1 MTPSHALVLSLA
13 KRWLSDVLPP
23 SVKQE
28 LAADFAAAEPI
39 LAAHPTAA
47 AWLENTRLQQHWD
60 EILEDPPADPA
71 LADALRQTL
80 FEGRQ
85 VEVDYRK
92 QGATQRARL
101 HPFGWTQR
109 NGVQYLACTFWDYAN
124 PRWLAVH
131 RVQSVTPLDAP
142 ACPPLTP
149 EQRAAFLDRS
159 PVPATAAHGAVIAL
173 DVEFQS
179 ALYDA
184 IRERPPLGTQ
194 KIDPPANGWF
204 RLRAEVPDTLGLRWW
219 LLGFNA
225 QVRILQPESLKRE
238 LQGLLFDQLTGL
250 VNRHECERVLLRRL
264 AETQRTHQPLSLVL
278 LDLDHFKQVND
289 GFGHDFGDRALK
301 HVAQCLGRTC
311 RAMDLAVR
319 YGGEEFLILL
329 PNTTGAD
336 AVVIAER
343 LRGTLERTPLTL
355 TPEAMEHHA
364 RLGPNRP
371 NEVRLKREGDALY
384 LTASLGVASE
394 TGETDGSL
402 DDLAKPLLD
411 RVDQALYRA
420 KHEGRNRVCAD
431 DGALAG

>member
-1 MTPSHALVLSLA
+1 MTPAHALVLSLA

-39 LAAHPTAA
+39 LAAHPVAS

-60 EILEDPPADPA
+60 EILEDPSADSA
-71 LADALRQTL
+71 LADALRQAL

-131 RVQSVTPLDAP
+131 RVQAVTPLDAP

-159 PVPATAAHGAVIAL
+159 PVPATTAHGTTLAL

-179 ALYDA
+179 PLYDA
-184 IRERPPLGTQ
+184 IRERPPRGTRQ
-194 KIDPPANGWF
+194 IDPPADGWF

-238 LQGLLFDQLTGL
+238 LQGLLFDRLTGL
-250 VNRHECERVLLRRL
+250 VNRHECERVLQRRL

-289 GFGHDFGDRALK
+289 DFGHDFGDRALK
-301 HVAQCLGRTC
+301 HVAQCLSRTC

-343 LRGTLERTPLTL
+343 LRGTLEHTPLMLTL
-355 TPEAMEHHA
+355 EAIEHHA
-364 RLGPNRP
+364 RLGPDRRS
-371 NEVRLKREGDALY
+371 EVRLKREGDALY

-394 TGETDGSL
+394 TGQTAGAL
-402 DDLAKPLLD
+402 DDLAKQLLD

>member
-1 MTPSHALVLSLA
+1 MTPAHALVLSLA

-28 LAADFAAAEPI
+28 LAADFSAAADLLVADP
-39 LAAHPTAA
+39 AAS
-47 AWLENTRLQQHWD
+47 AWLENTRLQQHWE

-71 LADALRQTL
+71 MAEALRQAL

-85 VEVDYRK
+85 VEVEYRK
-92 QGATQRARL
+92 QGETQRTRL

-109 NGVQYLACTFWDYAN
+109 NGVQYLACTFWNYTN
-124 PRWLAVH
+124 PLWLAVH
-131 RVQSVTPLDAP
+131 RVQSVTPLNAP
-142 ACPPLTP
+142 ARPPLTP

-184 IRERPPLGTQ
+184 IRERPPRGTQ
-194 KIDPPANGWF
+194 KIDPPADGWF

-225 QVRILQPESLKRE
+225 QVRILQPESLQRE
-238 LQGLLFDQLTGL
+238 LQGLLFDRLTGL
-250 VNRHECERVLLRRL
+250 VNRHECERVLQRRL

-301 HVAQCLGRTC
+301 HVAQCLSRTC

-343 LRGTLERTPLTL
+343 LRGTLEQTPLTL

-364 RLGPNRP
+364 RLGPDRRS
-371 NEVRLKREGDALY
+371 EMRLKREGDALY

-394 TGETDGSL
+394 TGQSDESL
-402 DDLAKPLLD
+402 DNLAKQLRK
-411 RVDQALYRA
+411 RVDAALYRA

-431 DGALAG
+431 PA

>member
-1 MTPSHALVLSLA
+1 MTPAHALVLSLA

-23 SVKQE
+23 AIKQE
-28 LAADFAAAEPI
+28 LAADFSMAEDVLATDPAAS
-39 LAAHPTAA
+39 
-47 AWLENTRLQQHWD
+47 AWLENTRLQQHWE
-60 EILEDPPADPA
+60 EILEDPPADSA
-71 LADALRQTL
+71 LADALRQAL

-109 NGVQYLACTFWDYAN
+109 NGVQYLACTFWNFGN

-131 RVQSVTPLDAP
+131 RVQAVTPLDAP
-142 ACPPLTP
+142 ARPPLTP

-179 ALYDA
+179 ALYEA
-184 IRERPPLGTQ
+184 IRERPPRGTQ
-194 KIDPPANGWF
+194 QIDAPADGWF

-238 LQGLLFDQLTGL
+238 LQGLLFDRLTGL
-250 VNRHECERVLLRRL
+250 VNRHECERVLQRRL
-264 AETQRTHQPLSLVL
+264 AETRRTHQPLSLVL

-319 YGGEEFLILL
+319 YGGEEFLVLL
-329 PNTTGAD
+329 PNTSGAD

-355 TPEAMEHHA
+355 TPEAIEHNA
-364 RLGPNRP
+364 QLGSDRP
-371 NEVRLKREGDALY
+371 SEVRLKREGDVLY

-394 TGETDGSL
+394 TGQSDGAL
-402 DDLAKPLLD
+402 DELAKQVLD
-411 RVDQALYRA
+411 RVDAALYRA
-420 KHEGRNRVCAD
+420 KHAGRNRVCVDPA
-431 DGALAG
+431 

>member
-1 MTPSHALVLSLA
+1 MTPAHALVLSLA

-28 LAADFAAAEPI
+28 LAADFSAAEDL
-39 LAAHPTAA
+39 LAAHPAA
-47 AWLENTRLQQHWD
+47 SAWLENTRLLQHWE

-71 LADALRQTL
+71 MADALRQAL

-92 QGATQRARL
+92 QGTTQRARL

-109 NGVQYLACTFWDYAN
+109 NGVQYLACTFWNYTN
-124 PRWLAVH
+124 PLWLAVH
-131 RVQSVTPLDAP
+131 RVQAVTPLDAP

-184 IRERPPLGTQ
+184 IRERPPRGTQ
-194 KIDPPANGWF
+194 RIDPPADGWF
-204 RLRAEVPDTLGLRWW
+204 RLLAEMPDTLGLRWW
-219 LLGFNA
+219 LLGFNS

-238 LQGLLFDQLTGL
+238 LQGLLFDRLTGL
-250 VNRHECERVLLRRL
+250 VNRHEFERVIQRRL
-264 AETQRTHQPLSLVL
+264 AETRRTRQPLSLVM

-289 GFGHDFGDRALK
+289 SFGHDFGDRALR
-301 HVAQCLGRTC
+301 HVAQCLCNTC
-311 RAMDLAVR
+311 RAMDLVVR
-319 YGGEEFLILL
+319 YGGEEFLVLL
-329 PNTTGAD
+329 PNTTGAA
-336 AVVIAER
+336 AVETAER
-343 LRGTLERTPLTL
+343 IRHALVQTPLKL
-355 TPEAMEHHA
+355 TAVAAEHYA
-364 RLGPNRP
+364 RLGQARP
-371 NEVRLKREGDALY
+371 SDGCLKLEDDTLY

-394 TGETDGSL
+394 TGQADGAL
-402 DDLAKPLLD
+402 DDLAKQVLD
-411 RVDQALYRA
+411 RVDKALYRA